1 MYGIYYEGV
10 VPMKPEMKKKD
21 FVSDDEF
28 SYQMPKT
35 YFWCAGEVY
44 DQATAFT
51 WSDDSLLVVKDNCV
65 VKYSESKFHDVLVVD
80 EEGKKGWLENREA
93 ELYGFTNE
101 NIEDNIERKRYV
113 VEEYDLEKL
122 EKRTYQVVLETIS
135 PMNDLDE
142 YYIQKAINTNKE
154 INNTEYMLIE

>member
-28 SYQMPKT
+28 SYQMPRT

-65 VKYSESKFHDVLVVD
+65 VKYTESKFQDVLVVD
-80 EEGKKGWLENREA
+80 EEEKKGWLENREA
-93 ELYGFTNE
+93 ALYGFTNE

-122 EKRTYQVVLETIS
+122 EKRKYQVVLETIS

-154 INNTEYMLIE
+154 INNTEYRLIE